1 MNISS
6 PESRATAPAPAPRSD
21 ATPVA
26 ELPHIGDRWPRL
38 PFASLFVDFLTAA
51 LAIKTTTVIMRFM
64 PWTPATEVRFNTL
77 LPAVLAVCTLAAVGV
92 YRMPG
97 TGPCDRLRL
106 RAVSGT
112 LFAAYGLMVTVPAIG
127 WLAALLFAGL
137 TGGLL
142 FVGGYY
148 GQELLRTALGQLGH
162 NGVPAAVIGTSEE
175 ARMIAAAL
183 LAHPEVGIRP
193 VGFIALP
200 DQPAVGLE
208 LPLPLLCRL
217 EHATLIQPRLD
228 LAVVTGPWRDRAEVE
243 AALGPLPFDQFA
255 LIKDMKTVHT
265 LRLRPQVSLADP
277 KAARTRTGGPSTRFE
292 HAVKRSIDVALTLP
306 AVLLTLPI
314 ILVLVALVRLAD
326 PGRAIFVQQRIGY
339 GGRSF
344 NVYKIRTMF
353 QDAEQRLET
362 ALAADPALAA
372 EWRSNFK
379 LVNDPR
385 ILPGVGHLLRRLS
398 LDELPQL
405 WNVLKGEMSLV
416 GPRPFPPYH
425 LKCFDTEF
433 QAIRSTVMP
442 GLTGLW
448 QITSRSDGDLSVQ
461 REQDLLYID
470 NWSFWLDLQILLQ
483 TLPAVIKAKGAR

>member
-1 MNISS
+1 MNISG
-6 PESRATAPAPAPRSD
+6 PETRATPSVLRNGTGLVGGAPR
-21 ATPVA
+21 A
-26 ELPHIGDRWPRL
+26 GGWWPRL
-38 PFASLFVDFLTAA
+38 PVAILFTDFLAA
-51 LAIKTTTVIMRFM
+51 MLAIKAATILIRVLPWSAAWVFRFD
-64 PWTPATEVRFNTL
+64 AL
-77 LPAVLAVCTLAAVGV
+77 LPALLVVGTHAAIGV
-92 YRMPG
+92 YRLPG
-97 TGPCDRLRL
+97 TGPCERLRM
-106 RAVSGT
+106 RAVSAL
-112 LFAAYGLMVTVPAIG
+112 LFASFCLLLTVPANG
-127 WLAALLFAGL
+127 WFPALLFAGL
-137 TGGLL
+137 SGVLL
-142 FVGGYY
+142 LVCGYY
-148 GQELLRTALGQLGH
+148 GQELLRAVLGQLGQ
-162 NGVPAAVIGTSEE
+162 NGVPAAVIGTGED
-175 ARMIAAAL
+175 ARTIAAAL
-183 LAHPEVGIRP
+183 LAHPEVGVRP
-193 VGFIALP
+193 IGFIALP

-217 EHATLIQPRLD
+217 EHAALIEPRID
-228 LAVVTGPWRDRAEVE
+228 LAVVTAPWRDRAEVE
-243 AALGPLPFDQFA
+243 AALGQLPFEQLA
-255 LIKDMKTVHT
+255 LIKDMKSVHT
-265 LRLRPQVSLADP
+265 LRLRPEAALADP
-277 KAARTRTGGPSTRFE
+277 KAAHTRPGGPSTKFE
-292 HAVKRSIDVALTLP
+292 RAVKRIIDVTLTLP
-306 AVLLTLPI
+306 AVLITLPI
-314 ILVLVALVRLAD
+314 ILILAALVRVTD

-344 NVYKIRTMF
+344 NVYKIRTMY
-353 QDAEQRLET
+353 QDAEQRLEK
-362 ALAADPALAA
+362 ALAADPEMAA

-461 REQDLLYID
+461 REQDLLYIE